1 MCFKSKVKTPK
12 VNTALP
18 APEPVLLEDPKGID
32 YGGEESGAEGSEDSD
47 NIARID
53 KDEDSSKDSGDGTSS
68 ATALDKGMSTAKKF
82 SYTTSSVKK
91 NLSKRTKR

>member
-12 VNTALP
+12 VSSALP

-32 YGGEESGAEGSEDSD
+32 YGGEESGAEGSEDAD

-53 KDEDSSKDSGDGTSS
+53 KDDEDDKETGDGTSR

-82 SYTTSSVKK
+82 SYTTSSVKR